1 MNDQENIKKIQA
13 REAEWS
19 EIYSEMA
26 EGSGEPL
33 INPKKVEQPDPMA
46 QVLHHL
52 NVRVKEEQEV
62 LERFEKCEFSDVDEF
77 IVKGTIEGLE
87 YAIKQIEDALY
98 ENVQV
103 TKHMSIK
110 QRRDDAKTAVNTL
123 RDYLITGKR
132 GTHGTEESN

>member
-26 EGSGEPL
+26 EGSGEPP

-46 QVLHHL
+46 QVMHHL